1 MSDIFELMRYT
12 FPALAALAA
21 ACVAAVQPVVPEL
34 FGEGVISTPDY
45 ELNAA
50 FLPDGKTVYFT
61 KSTANMGF
69 WTIVS
74 SRLVN
79 GRWTEPE
86 VAPFSGTFS
95 DADLAV
101 TPDGTRLVFISRRP
115 VPGNPG
121 RPVPHIWYVD
131 RTAAGWTEPRN
142 AAALN
147 SEAGE
152 YYPSAAADGTLYFE
166 SARAGGKG
174 RADVYRSR
182 LLNGGYS
189 APENLEAPLNSEFNE
204 GDVAIAPDH
213 QRPSRRNGY
222 GRFIYFRAKGRR
234 VEQPASSA
242 PGHQFSGTRVLPESL
257 PGWQVSLLHKYKG
270 IRGGALGDPG
280 AAAQLPGTDCAIER
294 GSERARQYLPGA
306 VGGGAAGRPGVDRT
320 YRTLTKRQELRP
332 RTSFCILLV

>member
-1 MSDIFELMRYT
+1 MRYT

-74 SRLVN
+74 SRLID

-142 AAALN
+142 ATPLN
-147 SEAGE
+147 SDAGE

-182 LLNGGYS
+182 LLNGEYC
-189 APENLEAPLNSEFNE
+189 APENLGAPLNSEFNE
-204 GDVAIAPDH
+204 GDAAIAPD
-213 QRPSRRNGY
+213 QSFLILTINGRPDDTGMGDLYISVQKAGAWSSPRHLPQGVNSPALEFCPSLSPDGRYLYFTSTRGFGVAPWETLERPLNYQGLTARLHGLLNGL
-222 GRFIYFRAKGRR
+222 GNIYR
-234 VEQPASSA
+234 VPLAA
-242 PGHQFSGTRVLPESL
+242 VR
-257 PGWQVSLLHKYKG
+257 
-270 IRGGALGDPG
+270 PG
-280 AAAQLPGTDCAIER
+280 APE
-294 GSERARQYLPGA
+294 
-306 VGGGAAGRPGVDRT
+306 
-320 YRTLTKRQELRP
+320 
-332 RTSFCILLV
+332 